1 MGKLIRNGIEYG
13 GGNGTDIYE
22 VTQAQYNTLKQA
34 GTLVRNA
41 LYVITDA
48 ENLNCTASDIEYSTG
63 VSVKDELDD
72 KADTSS
78 LATVATSGSYND
90 LSNTPSLAT
99 VATSGSYSDLSN
111 KPAIFRNTL
120 GLDVLS
126 VMKDLP
132 DNCICFYAYSNQPP
146 NRPPNSDWG
155 SYYIYKT
162 DGRAKAYYHDS
173 DRLAISSIVTSSS
186 TTISWYLFPTY
197 KYKTSI
203 ANNLQ
208 FYRKGD
214 IVYFAITNGSFTT
227 NANGIIVIDGSTSV
241 IPTGYRPVANCQ
253 MMETNLGYRMTANV
267 DGVLWCVK
275 TSTSNLVLRVSG
287 CWITNDTM
295 PS

>member
-34 GTLVRNA
+34 GTLVHNA

-48 ENLNCTASDIEYSTG
+48 ENLNCTAEDIEYSTG
-63 VSVKDELDD
+63 VDVKTKIDN

-78 LATVATSGSYND
+78 LATVATSGSY
-90 LSNTPSLAT
+90 A
-99 VATSGSYSDLSN
+99 DLSN
-111 KPAIFRNTL
+111 KPIIFRGTL

-132 DNCICFYAYSNQPP
+132 DNCICFYANSNQPP
-146 NRPPNSDWG
+146 NRPPNSEWG

-162 DGRAKAYYHDS
+162 DGKAKAYYYDA
-173 DRLAISSIVTSSS
+173 DRIAVSNSISSSS
-186 TTISWYLFPTY
+186 TIISWYLFPTY
-197 KYKTSI
+197 NYKTSTT
-203 ANNLQ
+203 NDLQ

-214 IVYFAITNGSFTT
+214 IVYFTITSGSFNT
-227 NANGIIVIDGSTSV
+227 NSSGIIVIGGSTSL
-241 IPTGYRPVANCQ
+241 IPQGYRPPANCQ
-253 MMETNLGYRMTANV
+253 MWETNLGVRMAAQA
-267 DGVLWCVK
+267 DGSIWCAK
-275 TSTSNLVLRVSG
+275 TSSSGLVLRVSG
-287 CWITNDTM
+287 CWITNDAM

>member
-1 MGKLIRNGIEYG
+1 MGKIIRNGIEYG

-34 GTLVRNA
+34 GTLVHNA

-48 ENLNCTASDIEYSTG
+48 ENLNCTAEDIEYSTG
-63 VSVKDELDD
+63 VDVKTKIDS

-78 LATVATSGSYND
+78 LATVATSGSY
-90 LSNTPSLAT
+90 A
-99 VATSGSYSDLSN
+99 DLSN
-111 KPAIFRNTL
+111 KPTIFRNTL

-132 DNCICFYAYSNQPP
+132 DNCICFYAYSNQPT
-146 NRPPNSDWG
+146 NRPPYSDWG

-173 DRLAISSIVTSSS
+173 DRLAISNIVSSSS

-197 KYKTSI
+197 NYKTST

-227 NANGIIVIDGSTSV
+227 NANGIIIINGNTSV

-253 MMETNLGYRMTANV
+253 MMETNLGYRMTANT

-275 TSTSNLVLRVSG
+275 TSSSDLVLRVSG